1 MLDESKSC
9 IIHLKHDLIS
19 ILVQDTREETSR
31 LHMCSPVF
39 LICLLVIYKSARQS
53 VSLRCSVIHTFIDVG
68 LCVGV
73 ARCLSRLPPKQTP
86 QVGSGLVAS
95 PLIHRV
101 TLGTFLDKHLLPFL
115 NVPHV
120 QQLGGE
126 EEMVISVY
134 PCECYSQPDNIN
146 VLLDMKS
153 GKIPV
158 SPKRLLT

>member
-1 MLDESKSC
+1 MLSC
-9 IIHLKHDLIS
+9 VSHLPFSNLLIS
-19 ILVQDTREETSR
+19 R
-31 LHMCSPVF
+31 
-39 LICLLVIYKSARQS
+39 S
-53 VSLRCSVIHTFIDVG
+53 VSFSEVLCESLHTLIHTFIDVG
-68 LCVGV
+68 LCIGE
-73 ARCLSRLPPKQTP
+73 ARCLSCLPPKQTP

-134 PCECYSQPDNIN
+134 LCEWYSQPAIN
-146 VLLDMKS
+146 VGTQVTLKLLDYC
-153 GKIPV
+153 
-158 SPKRLLT
+158 